1 MAKWKEKRG
10 YENSRFIMASYG
22 ANQLFSQWITGA
34 FGLFV
39 LFFYEVE
46 IGLATELVV
55 LAFILFSVWNAINDP
70 LMGYLVERL
79 HMPWEKKWG
88 FKRFPWIVL
97 FAIPWL
103 FSYLMIFLVP
113 LNWNPVSDQWL
124 LFWWFFISLVL
135 YDTFLTIWNI
145 NATALYP
152 DKFRT
157 LNERRTATGYGTMI
171 GLVGIVI
178 AMTIPPLLKTQ
189 GVPASYRT
197 MAWISLGIAF
207 IFFFLMIPGVW
218 ENKDLRQQYSTQREL
233 MKQSEYEG
241 FFKTM
246 WRVFSDR
253 RFMVKVI
260 FFFGYQAS
268 AALIQASG
276 PYFIT
281 FVINGTD
288 LDLTLILGAMLLGA
302 LGSTYFW
309 LRLAKKVDNNKKMSL
324 YAGWAMFILFIPIMF
339 SQLTGL
345 IGLAIAM
352 LLWGIGL
359 GGQWYMDPP
368 TMGDVLDDLTV
379 RNKKRENSIYY
390 GWNAFFIRL
399 SGVFTAVVFGIV
411 HPLTGFVEGASSLAQ
426 LQALSP
432 TPELAVFGIII
443 QGSIIPAILVL
454 ITIFI
459 FWKWYDITPEL
470 VEENEVK
477 LRELGL

>member
-1 MAKWKEKRG
+1 MVKWKEKRG
-10 YENSRFIMASYG
+10 YENSRFVMVSYG
-22 ANQLFSQWITGA
+22 SNQLFSQWITGA

-39 LFFYEVE
+39 LYFYEVE
-46 IGLATELVV
+46 IGLAIELVV
-55 LAFILFSVWNAINDP
+55 LAYGLYSVWNAFNDP

-79 HMPWEKKWG
+79 HMPWQKKWG
-88 FKRFPWIVL
+88 LKRFPWIVI

-113 LNWNPVSDQWL
+113 LNWNPVSEQWL
-124 LFWWFFISLVL
+124 IFWWYLISLML
-135 YDTFLTIWNI
+135 YDTFFTIWNV
-145 NATALYP
+145 NAVGMYP
-152 DKFRT
+152 DKFRD
-157 LNERRTATGYGTMI
+157 LDERRTATGYGTTLGMI
-171 GLVGIVI
+171 GIVI
-178 AMTIPPLLKTQ
+178 AMTIPNLLRTQ
-189 GVPASYRT
+189 GVPSSYRT
-197 MAWISLGIAF
+197 MAWISIGIAF
-207 IFFFLMIPGVW
+207 IFFFLMLPGVW
-218 ENKDLRQQYSTQREL
+218 ENKRLREQYSTQREI
-233 MKQSEYEG
+233 MKQAEYEG
-241 FFKTM
+241 FFHTM
-246 WRVFSDR
+246 WRVIRDR

-260 FFFGYQAS
+260 FFFGYQAA

-302 LGSTYFW
+302 LGSVYFW
-309 LRLAKKVDNNKKMSL
+309 LKLATRVNNNKKMSL
-324 YAGWAMFILFIPIMF
+324 YAGWAMFIFFIPIMF
-339 SQLTGL
+339 TRVTGF
-345 IGLAIAM
+345 IGLVIAM

-379 RNKKRENSIYY
+379 RNNKRENSIYY

-399 SGVFTAVVFGIV
+399 SGVFTALVFGIV
-411 HPLTGFVEGASSLAQ
+411 HPLTGFIEGTHSLAD

-432 TPELAVFGIII
+432 TPELAVFGIIL
-443 QGSIIPAILVL
+443 QGSVIPAILVL

-470 VEENEVK
+470 VEENKKK